1 MQVSRRTFLKYCSL
15 SAAAIGLDPLNLG
28 LLEDALADDAT
39 APSVIWLQGS
49 ACVGCSISLLNH
61 ITDVAGMPTTVT
73 DLLVDHINLIYHPTL
88 MALAGESA
96 AAALREVYEAGN
108 YILVVEGGVPTAF
121 NGNACIAYNL
131 NGARVPFTQAVSE
144 CASRAAHIV
153 CVGTCAAWGGI
164 PAAGSNPTGVVGV
177 SEFIGRPTINIS
189 GCPANPHWVV
199 QALAMLLIGQIPE
212 LDADGRPVPLY
223 EAHGFIHDTCPR
235 NLGNPS
241 NEANQ
246 FGQDG
251 KCLIR
256 LGCRGPF
263 VKANCR
269 DNWNGIE
276 GEGHWCIG
284 VNAPCHGCVERN
296 FPGPESFYEPYTP
309 SS

>member
-15 SAAAIGLDPLNLG
+15 SAAAIGLDPLKLG
-28 LLEDALADDAT
+28 LLEEALADDAT

-61 ITDVAGMPTTVT
+61 VSDVAGIPTTVT
-73 DLLVDHINLIYHPTL
+73 DLLVDNINLIYHPTL

-121 NGNACIAYNL
+121 DGNACIAYNL
-131 NGARVPFTQAVSE
+131 NGARVPFTQVVSE

-153 CVGTCAAWGGI
+153 SVGTCAAFGGI
-164 PAAGSNPTGVVGV
+164 PAAGSNPTGVLGV
-177 SEFIGRPTINIS
+177 SEYLGQTTINIS
-189 GCPANPHWVV
+189 GCPANPHWVMR
-199 QALAMLLIGQIPE
+199 ALVLLLLGEVPA
-212 LDADGRPVPLY
+212 LDDDGRPIVLY
-223 EAHGFIHDTCPR
+223 ESFGLIHDTCPR
-235 NLGNPS
+235 NLGPS
-241 NEANQ
+241 NETNQ
-246 FGQDG
+246 FGDDG

-263 VKANCR
+263 TKASCR
-269 DNWNGIE
+269 NNWNGIE

-284 VNAPCHGCVERN
+284 VNAPCHGCVEKE
-296 FPGPESFYEPYTP
+296 FPGPESFYQPYNP
-309 SS
+309 GS